1 MKYDLVH
8 FVGSDCHNLT
18 SRVSRIGEAYN
29 YVSKKMDEAYA
40 DQLFI
45 EIPRKLLADAK
56 KRMERTSKME
66 QQNLQNNDEI
76 EIDVLELFHV
86 LLDKIWVIILAG
98 AVAALAVVAA
108 TILFITP
115 QYQSATKMYVLSKQ
129 DSNTLTS
136 QDMQTCLS
144 LTKDYAELIKS
155 RTVTEGVITQLNLDM
170 THEQLLSKMTVDSA
184 TDTRILSISVR
195 DADPYVACEIANA
208 IRDVA
213 ANHIKNVMDIDA
225 VNVVETANIPENKI
239 SPSVKKNGM
248 VGGIAGVAIAIAII
262 LITYLSND
270 TIKTQEDVERYLG
283 LSTLGTIPMS
293 EADRKNKNKK
303 KHKKQKRSKGRR

>member
-1 MKYDLVH
+1 
-8 FVGSDCHNLT
+8 
-18 SRVSRIGEAYN
+18 
-29 YVSKKMDEAYA
+29 
-40 DQLFI
+40 
-45 EIPRKLLADAK
+45 
-56 KRMERTSKME
+56 ME
-66 QQNLQNNDEI
+66 QQNLQNKDEI
-76 EIDVLELFHV
+76 EIDVLEKFHV

-98 AVAALAVVAA
+98 AGAALAVVAA

-115 QYQSATKMYVLSKQ
+115 QYQSTTKMYVLSKQ

-136 QDMQTCLS
+136 QDMQTSLS

-239 SPSVKKNGM
+239 SPSIKKNGL
-248 VGGIAGVAIAIAII
+248 VGGVAGVAIAIAII

>member
-1 MKYDLVH
+1 
-8 FVGSDCHNLT
+8 
-18 SRVSRIGEAYN
+18 
-29 YVSKKMDEAYA
+29 
-40 DQLFI
+40 
-45 EIPRKLLADAK
+45 
-56 KRMERTSKME
+56 ME
-66 QQNLQNNDEI
+66 QFNVQDNDEI
-76 EIDVLELFHV
+76 EIDVSEIFHV
-86 LLDKIWVIILAG
+86 LLSKFWAILLAG
-98 AVAALAVVAA
+98 IIAALAVIAA
-108 TILFITP
+108 TLLFITP
-115 QYQSATKMYVLSKQ
+115 QYESTTKMYVLSKQ

-136 QDMQTCLS
+136 QDMQTSLS

-170 THEQLLSKMTVDSA
+170 THEELLKKMTVDSA

-225 VNVVETANIPENKI
+225 VNVVESANIPDHKV
-239 SPSVKKNGM
+239 SPSIAKNGLI
-248 VGGIAGVAIAIAII
+248 GGALGVIVAVAIV
-262 LITYLSND
+262 LITYISND

-293 EADRKNKNKK
+293 EDERKK
-303 KHKKQKRSKGRR
+303 KKRKKQKKQKRGKGRK

>member
-1 MKYDLVH
+1 
-8 FVGSDCHNLT
+8 
-18 SRVSRIGEAYN
+18 
-29 YVSKKMDEAYA
+29 
-40 DQLFI
+40 
-45 EIPRKLLADAK
+45 
-56 KRMERTSKME
+56 ME

-115 QYQSATKMYVLSKQ
+115 QYQSTTKMYVLSKQ

-136 QDMQTCLS
+136 QDMQTSLS

-239 SPSVKKNGM
+239 SPSIKKNGL
-248 VGGIAGVAIAIAII
+248 VGGVAGVAIAIAII

-293 EADRKNKNKK
+293 EVDRKNKNKK

>member
-1 MKYDLVH
+1 
-8 FVGSDCHNLT
+8 
-18 SRVSRIGEAYN
+18 
-29 YVSKKMDEAYA
+29 
-40 DQLFI
+40 
-45 EIPRKLLADAK
+45 
-56 KRMERTSKME
+56 ME

-98 AVAALAVVAA
+98 VVAALAVVAA

-115 QYQSATKMYVLSKQ
+115 QYQSTTKMYVLSKQ

-136 QDMQTCLS
+136 QDMQTSLS

-170 THEQLLSKMTVDSA
+170 THEQLLSKITVDSA

-239 SPSVKKNGM
+239 SPSIKKNGL
-248 VGGIAGVAIAIAII
+248 VGGVAGVAIAIAII

>member
-1 MKYDLVH
+1 
-8 FVGSDCHNLT
+8 
-18 SRVSRIGEAYN
+18 
-29 YVSKKMDEAYA
+29 
-40 DQLFI
+40 
-45 EIPRKLLADAK
+45 
-56 KRMERTSKME
+56 ME

-115 QYQSATKMYVLSKQ
+115 QYQSTTKMYVLSKQ

-136 QDMQTCLS
+136 QDMQTSLS

-225 VNVVETANIPENKI
+225 VKVVETANIPENKI
-239 SPSVKKNGM
+239 SPSIKKNGL
-248 VGGIAGVAIAIAII
+248 VGGVAGVAIAIAII

>member
-1 MKYDLVH
+1 
-8 FVGSDCHNLT
+8 
-18 SRVSRIGEAYN
+18 
-29 YVSKKMDEAYA
+29 
-40 DQLFI
+40 
-45 EIPRKLLADAK
+45 
-56 KRMERTSKME
+56 ME

-115 QYQSATKMYVLSKQ
+115 QYQSTTKMYVLSKQ

-136 QDMQTCLS
+136 QDMQTSLS

-213 ANHIKNVMDIDA
+213 ANHIKNVRDIDA

-239 SPSVKKNGM
+239 SPSIKKNGL
-248 VGGIAGVAIAIAII
+248 VGGVAGVAIAIAII

-283 LSTLGTIPMS
+283 LSTLGTIPMT

>member
-1 MKYDLVH
+1 
-8 FVGSDCHNLT
+8 
-18 SRVSRIGEAYN
+18 
-29 YVSKKMDEAYA
+29 
-40 DQLFI
+40 
-45 EIPRKLLADAK
+45 
-56 KRMERTSKME
+56 ME

-115 QYQSATKMYVLSKQ
+115 QYQSTTKMYVLSKQ

-136 QDMQTCLS
+136 QDMQTSLS

-225 VNVVETANIPENKI
+225 VNVVETDHIPENKI
-239 SPSVKKNGM
+239 SPSIKKNGL
-248 VGGIAGVAIAIAII
+248 VGGVAGVAIAIAII
-262 LITYLSND
+262 LITYLSNE

>member
-1 MKYDLVH
+1 
-8 FVGSDCHNLT
+8 
-18 SRVSRIGEAYN
+18 
-29 YVSKKMDEAYA
+29 
-40 DQLFI
+40 
-45 EIPRKLLADAK
+45 
-56 KRMERTSKME
+56 ME

-115 QYQSATKMYVLSKQ
+115 QYQSTTKMYVLSKQ

-136 QDMQTCLS
+136 QDMQTSLS

-225 VNVVETANIPENKI
+225 VNVAETANIPENKI
-239 SPSVKKNGM
+239 SPSIKKNGL
-248 VGGIAGVAIAIAII
+248 VGGVAGVAIAIAII

>member
-1 MKYDLVH
+1 
-8 FVGSDCHNLT
+8 
-18 SRVSRIGEAYN
+18 
-29 YVSKKMDEAYA
+29 
-40 DQLFI
+40 
-45 EIPRKLLADAK
+45 
-56 KRMERTSKME
+56 ME

-115 QYQSATKMYVLSKQ
+115 QYQSTTKMYVLSKQ

-136 QDMQTCLS
+136 QDMQISLS

-239 SPSVKKNGM
+239 SPSIKKNGL
-248 VGGIAGVAIAIAII
+248 VGGVAGVAIAIAII

>member
-1 MKYDLVH
+1 
-8 FVGSDCHNLT
+8 
-18 SRVSRIGEAYN
+18 
-29 YVSKKMDEAYA
+29 
-40 DQLFI
+40 
-45 EIPRKLLADAK
+45 
-56 KRMERTSKME
+56 ME

-115 QYQSATKMYVLSKQ
+115 QYQSTTKMYVLSKQ

-136 QDMQTCLS
+136 QDMQTSLS

-239 SPSVKKNGM
+239 SPSIKKNGL
-248 VGGIAGVAIAIAII
+248 VGGVAGVAIAIAII
-262 LITYLSND
+262 LVTYLSND

>member
-1 MKYDLVH
+1 
-8 FVGSDCHNLT
+8 
-18 SRVSRIGEAYN
+18 
-29 YVSKKMDEAYA
+29 
-40 DQLFI
+40 
-45 EIPRKLLADAK
+45 
-56 KRMERTSKME
+56 ME

-115 QYQSATKMYVLSKQ
+115 QYQSTTKMYVLSKQ

-136 QDMQTCLS
+136 QDMQTSLL

-239 SPSVKKNGM
+239 SPSIKKNGL
-248 VGGIAGVAIAIAII
+248 VGGVAGVAIAIAII

>member
-1 MKYDLVH
+1 
-8 FVGSDCHNLT
+8 
-18 SRVSRIGEAYN
+18 
-29 YVSKKMDEAYA
+29 
-40 DQLFI
+40 
-45 EIPRKLLADAK
+45 
-56 KRMERTSKME
+56 ME

-115 QYQSATKMYVLSKQ
+115 QYQSTTKMYVLSKQ

-136 QDMQTCLS
+136 QDMQTSLS
-144 LTKDYAELIKS
+144 LTQDYAELIKS
-155 RTVTEGVITQLNLDM
+155 RTGTEGVITQLNLDM

-239 SPSVKKNGM
+239 SPSIKKNGL
-248 VGGIAGVAIAIAII
+248 VGGVAGVAIAIAII